1 MHNSW
6 VRLAR
11 DQSGV
16 TVIEYALIAGLIS
29 IAVVGVVTQIGND
42 VANLFFSQIATHL

>member
-1 MHNSW
+1 MQNPW
-6 VRLAR
+6 ARLAR

-29 IAVVGVVTQIGND
+29 IVIVGVVTQVGNT
-42 VANLFFSQIATHL
+42 VVNLFFSQIATHL